1 MTRAAAALL
10 LVLSIA
16 ACSTQPAPPQSAE
29 RETLVTSR
37 AVVESVNTQ
46 SRQVL
51 LRGEDGRM
59 LSIVAGPEVRNLD
72 QLAVG
77 DVVRTDYYKSV
88 SVSMADPSDNSPP
101 EGAVVAGRAPEGG
114 QPGAAAGSSVRMIV
128 DFISYNPQ
136 TAVATFR
143 GPGGSVR
150 TAQVNPAMRDFAAGL
165 QPGDRVDLTMTEA
178 VAVSIEGAN

>member
-1 MTRAAAALL
+1 MTRAAAALF

-16 ACSTQPAPPQSAE
+16 ACSTAPAPPQSAE
-29 RETLVTSR
+29 RESLITSR

-51 LRGEDGRM
+51 LRGEEGRM
-59 LSIVAGPEVRNLD
+59 LSIVAGPEVRNLE

-77 DVVRTDYYKSV
+77 DVVRIDYYESV

-101 EGAVVAGRAPEGG
+101 EGAVVSTRAPEGAT
-114 QPGAAAGSSVRMIV
+114 PGAASAASVRMIV
-128 DFISYNPQ
+128 EFISYNPQ

-143 GPGGSVR
+143 GPDGSVR
-150 TAQVNPAMRDFAAGL
+150 TAQVNPALQDFAAGL

-178 VAVSIEGAN
+178 VAVSIEETS